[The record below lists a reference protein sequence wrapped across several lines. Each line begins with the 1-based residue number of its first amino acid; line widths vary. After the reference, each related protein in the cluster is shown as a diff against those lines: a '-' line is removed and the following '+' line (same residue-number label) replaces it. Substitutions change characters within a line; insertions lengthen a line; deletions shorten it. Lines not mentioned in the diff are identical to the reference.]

1 MELYEYAR
9 PDIMSGKKI
18 LYLHGFASSGQNG
31 TVKTMG
37 TLLPSAEIIAP
48 DIPVEPVEAMDMLKK
63 LCEAEKPDLII
74 GASMGAMYAEMLRGY
89 DRILVNPAFKL
100 ADTILKNNGLGRQ
113 EFHNPR
119 RDGQTSFLVNKGLIE
134 AFREVSSHNFEGLE
148 PDSSDPVFFGKV
160 NEEKQRVYGMFG
172 IHDTLVTGTFELFST
187 YYPNAI
193 RFNGEHYLDDSVFL
207 HSVMPVIE
215 RIDDKQE
222 NRAKKVM
229 LIALTDTLLDMTNG
243 QAHGLAIEDME
254 PFGSAV
260 KAFAKLSEQYSP
272 YVLIS
277 NDFNA
282 PERLPELYHWVEKRL
297 GVPAWNRVVIANK
310 KDMLLGDYLIDR
322 YPERLGTDDFMGTV
336 LHFGEEPFKTW
347 EEVLTYFSRL
357 GGQ

>member
-1 MELYEYAR
+1 M
-9 PDIMSGKKI
+9 
-18 LYLHGFASSGQNG
+18 
-31 TVKTMG
+31 
-37 TLLPSAEIIAP
+37 
-48 DIPVEPVEAMDMLKK
+48 
-63 LCEAEKPDLII
+63 
-74 GASMGAMYAEMLRGY
+74 
-89 DRILVNPAFKL
+89 
-100 ADTILKNNGLGRQ
+100 
-113 EFHNPR
+113 
-119 RDGQTSFLVNKGLIE
+119 
-134 AFREVSSHNFEGLE
+134 
-148 PDSSDPVFFGKV
+148 
-160 NEEKQRVYGMFG
+160 
-172 IHDTLVTGTFELFST
+172 
-187 YYPNAI
+187 
-193 RFNGEHYLDDSVFL
+193 
-207 HSVMPVIE
+207 IE

-243 QAHGLAIEDME
+243 QAHELAIEDME
-254 PFGSAV
+254 PYGSAV

-277 NDFNA
+277 NDFNT